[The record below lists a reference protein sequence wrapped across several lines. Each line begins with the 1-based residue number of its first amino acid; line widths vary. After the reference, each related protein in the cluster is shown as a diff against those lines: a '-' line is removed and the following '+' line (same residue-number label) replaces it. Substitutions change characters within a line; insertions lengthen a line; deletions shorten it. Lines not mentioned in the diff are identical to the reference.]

1 MKISEKIFGKLK
13 LVPLNYGKL
22 QAQCGS
28 WNLDSKTQWRNLPGR
43 SWDLF
48 WGTHPAHDD
57 FQFIYKEWAL
67 GNQSEYPDFPSATLL
82 LVFFIFWIQPG
93 VQVQRRQSVQYIC
106 VSPPGCRVWSGPRE
120 AEKICSTLAHT
131 DEELKK
137 NSEQKPEGQHFYIF
151 SFQVLYYFFRIV
163 SVIFDTVFVLRLP
176 RWCYR

>member
-82 LVFFIFWIQPG
+82 LVFFTEVITCSLASPRALEKTPG
-93 VQVQRRQSVQYIC
+93 FQGKGILAKMVFKCENRRQVFSDLQD
-106 VSPPGCRVWSGPRE
+106 PWSISQEP
-120 AEKICSTLAHT
+120 
-131 DEELKK
+131 
-137 NSEQKPEGQHFYIF
+137 NPEG
-151 SFQVLYYFFRIV
+151 S
-163 SVIFDTVFVLRLP
+163 
-176 RWCYR
+176 